1 VYVRENAGTK
11 LPNASLA
18 LRIRTID
25 IITSIR
31 NAFEGTYTLRILE
44 NFVDLLIAVGPYILI
59 SIGLNVGVARFF
71 RGRTITFSRTSELLS
86 IVSAALIGL
95 VSPLPTYAAIPVGL
109 SLLQGG
115 IPFSAIMAF
124 VVSSPLMN
132 PSIFFLTATQ
142 LGMEMAL
149 VRTFTAFVLGMVAGI
164 CTMKLPTLALAPV
177 MEAAQSHPQSPPRPL
192 ATELYRNTLYVGK
205 YFSIALLLSAA
216 VKALIPPQAIAG
228 LLGTNSN
235 TGTLIAIGMGIPFYT
250 CGGAAIP
257 FMQTLMSL
265 GMSKGATLAFFTA
278 GPATKLETLYAFKT
292 MLGNRVLIFYLLLAM
307 SFSFVA
313 GRVYS
318 LF

>member
-1 VYVRENAGTK
+1 M
-11 LPNASLA
+11 S
-18 LRIRTID
+18 IID
-25 IITSIR
+25 VVNSIR
-31 NAFEGTYTLRILE
+31 NVFEGTYTLRILE

-71 RGRTITFSRTSELLS
+71 RGRTITFSRTSEILS
-86 IVSAALIGL
+86 IVSAALFGL
-95 VSPLPTYAAIPVGL
+95 VSPLPTYAAIPIGL

-142 LGMEMAL
+142 LGLEMAL
-149 VRTFTAFVLGMVAGI
+149 VRTFTAFTLGMVAGV
-164 CTMKLPTLALAPV
+164 CTMKLPVLGPV
-177 MEAAQSHPQSPPRPL
+177 IGATRSHPQSPPRPL
-192 ATELYRNTLYVGK
+192 ATELYRNALYVGK
-205 YFSIALLLSAA
+205 YFSITLLLSAA
-216 VKALIPPQAIAG
+216 VKALVPPQAIAG
-228 LLGTNSN
+228 LLGTNGN

-257 FMQTLMSL
+257 FMQTLMGL

-292 MLGNRVLIFYLLLAM
+292 MFGSRVLIFYLSLAFG
-307 SFSFVA
+307 FSYLA
-313 GRVYS
+313 GLIYS